1 MTDWMPIMESACR
14 FYESRLTDEHRTFL
28 CERYGLLPWFVERM
42 RLGYAPASGSH
53 LLLHLMDRG
62 HSRDEVLGSGL
73 ISQWEQDKGESA
85 GVADLLRGRLIFPYL
100 DEAQHPV
107 YLIGRATPET
117 PGENPAK
124 YIKQIVLPDGPQEP
138 IFGAWSV
145 CPGEPL
151 IVTEGIADALAVL
164 QDARSCISPVTTR
177 FKAERVAEAAAGC
190 KRAAAPVYIIN
201 DNEASGA
208 GLQGAA
214 KTAVALQMQGIPKVY
229 VGTIPRAEGVEKVDL
244 NDYLRS
250 GGNLDAILE
259 TATPASDHP
268 AVQVEI
274 KKQQEAGMS
283 RLRAALAHQRM
294 QQQPGGKRTSGDS
307 IEDLRGKMPS
317 LSAYTGIAPGQR
329 GAHPVYGSTS
339 GNNFVVSP
347 DGETWT
353 SFHGGNDHG
362 KSGNLFKLI
371 ALERGYLED
380 ESLPLRGDAFK
391 RTLAYCRD
399 RWD

>member
-1 MTDWMPIMESACR
+1 MESACR
-14 FYESRLTDEHRTFL
+14 FYENQITDVHRAFL
-28 CERYGLLPWFVERM
+28 RERYGLLPWFAERM
-42 RLGYAPASGSH
+42 RLGYAPASGSA
-53 LLLHLMDRG
+53 LLLHLLDRG
-62 HSRDEVLGSGL
+62 YSRDEVLGSGL
-73 ISQWEQDKGESA
+73 ISKWEQDKGESA

-124 YIKQIVLPDGPQEP
+124 YKKQVVSTDGPQEP

-164 QDARSCISPVTTR
+164 QDAWSCISPVTTR
-177 FKAERVAEAAAGC
+177 FKVERVGEAAAWC

-229 VGTIPRAEGVEKVDL
+229 VGTILRPDGVEKIDL
-244 NDYLRS
+244 NDYLRE
-250 GGNLDAILE
+250 GGNLDTILE
-259 TATPASDHP
+259 AATPANDHP
-268 AVQVEI
+268 AVQEEI

-283 RLRAALAHQRM
+283 RLRAALANQRM
-294 QQQPGGKRTSGDS
+294 QQQSGGKQVSGDS
-307 IEDLRGKMPS
+307 IEDLKGRMPS
-317 LSAYTGIAPGQR
+317 LSAYTGIAPGHR
-329 GAHPVYGSTS
+329 GAHPVYGSTT
-339 GNNFVVSP
+339 GTNFVISP
-347 DGETWT
+347 DGGTWT
-353 SFHGGNDHG
+353 SFHGGNDRG
-362 KSGNLFKLI
+362 KSGNIFKLI
-371 ALERGYLED
+371 ALEQGYLDD
-380 ESLPLRGDAFK
+380 EGYPLRGDAFK
-391 RTLAYCRD
+391 RTIEYCRD
-399 RWD
+399 RWG